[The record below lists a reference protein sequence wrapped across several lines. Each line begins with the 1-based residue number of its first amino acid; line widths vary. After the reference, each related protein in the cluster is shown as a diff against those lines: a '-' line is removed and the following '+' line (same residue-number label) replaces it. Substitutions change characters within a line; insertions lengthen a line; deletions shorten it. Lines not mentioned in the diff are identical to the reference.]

1 MSVGLRKVLG
11 VAEEA
16 QVDPGLI
23 EEFLARNPSLDGDIR
38 ERLLSWKG
46 ELEFWGKWDGFMITK
61 YGRPYM
67 EGALYQD
74 LKAKTQQL
82 IDPREGDVWLDAGCG
97 QLAMAELIW
106 RKSGGKVKGIWAAD
120 IFLAGAMTKLGQFN
134 DGPPIKLIYADL
146 QQPLAFP
153 DNFFDGIIGNHVLT
167 FLLEFEGRRG
177 SEALEGVLQEMF
189 RLLKPGGHFVW
200 SIPRENVSNVTG
212 LLLLLKHI
220 VNPVRWVRYRVPV
233 PVAAYKIFKYTRQI
247 ERKGERGTY
256 LLLPKEE
263 CERILASVGFVDPE
277 WRTAFAHQ
285 CWVNRVYKPD
295 IA

>member
-1 MSVGLRKVLG
+1 
-11 VAEEA
+11 
-16 QVDPGLI
+16 
-23 EEFLARNPSLDGDIR
+23 
-38 ERLLSWKG
+38 
-46 ELEFWGKWDGFMITK
+46 MITK

-97 QLAMAELIW
+97 QLAMTELIW

-120 IFLAGAMTKLGQFN
+120 IFLAGARAKLGQFN
-134 DGPPIKLIYADL
+134 DAPAIKLIYADL
-146 QQPLAFP
+146 QQQMAFP
-153 DNFFDGIIGNHVLT
+153 DNFFDGIVGNHVLT

-177 SEALEGVLQEMF
+177 NEALEGVLQEMF
-189 RLLKPGGHFVW
+189 RLLKPGGHLVW
-200 SIPRENVSNVTG
+200 SIPRENVSNVAG
-212 LLLLLKHI
+212 MLLLLKHI
-220 VNPVRWVRYRVPV
+220 LNPLRWLRYRVPV
-233 PVAAYKIFKYTRQI
+233 PVAALKIFKFTRQI
-247 ERKGERGTY
+247 EKKGEQGTY
-256 LLLPKEE
+256 LLLAKEE

-295 IA
+295 VASSRPSTVV